1 MFATIILIIMQCFI
15 LVVFLSSCTTPKHL
29 GHTKRNR
36 PENRCRQK
44 ASLKKKKRGFFLK
57 DSYHREKKKK
67 CPQKLIEGYL
77 FLFYHMCV
85 STFQLVLYVQ
95 SVTSKIE
102 NNHAKDITSRK
113 NDLII

>member
-44 ASLKKKKRGFFLK
+44 ASLKKKKEVFF
-57 DSYHREKKKK
+57 SRTVITVKKRKM
-67 CPQKLIEGYL
+67 PP
-77 FLFYHMCV
+77 
-85 STFQLVLYVQ
+85 
-95 SVTSKIE
+95 KI
-102 NNHAKDITSRK
+102 NRRIFVPLLPHVCIHISA
-113 NDLII
+113 

>member
-44 ASLKKKKRGFFLK
+44 VSLKKKSGFF
-57 DSYHREKKKK
+57 SQGQQHRKKKKK
-67 CPQKLIEGYL
+67 CPQKLIEGFL
-77 FLFYHMCV
+77 FLLYHMCV

>member
-44 ASLKKKKRGFFLK
+44 ASLKKKKEVFF
-57 DSYHREKKKK
+57 SRTVITVKKKK
-67 CPQKLIEGYL
+67 NAP
-77 FLFYHMCV
+77 
-85 STFQLVLYVQ
+85 
-95 SVTSKIE
+95 
-102 NNHAKDITSRK
+102 K
-113 NDLII
+113 N